1 MRIRILISVVV
12 LQLLVLAY
20 MAGEREWI
28 VRYGTV
34 VHLQTAPLDP
44 RDPFRGNYV
53 RLDYAINHVP
63 ATLLRGTLTNAWGAA
78 REAELR
84 GKPLYAVLQ
93 SSDDGITGLEYVT
106 DRKPAAGL
114 FLRGKLERYGY
125 SGQGVIPLQYG
136 IEAYFV
142 QEDKAKA
149 LEERR
154 RRDGIQVPLE
164 MAVAVSGRGVAVLK
178 GHAWSA
184 LGIGLQ
190 LDSGTLSNRITQLR
204 KATCS

>member
-1 MRIRILISVVV
+1 MRIRILIGVMA
-12 LQLLVLAY
+12 LQILVLAY

-34 VHLQTAPLDP
+34 VRLQTAPLDP

-63 ATLLRGTLTNAWGAA
+63 AKLLRGALTNALVAGK
-78 REAELR
+78 EAKMR
-84 GKPLYAVLQ
+84 GKSLYAVLQ
-93 SSDDGITGLEYVT
+93 SSDGCVTGLDYVT
-106 DRKPAAGL
+106 DQKPPEGL
-114 FLRGKLERYGY
+114 VLRGQVDGYWY
-125 SGQGVIPLQYG
+125 SGQGVIPVQYG

-154 RRDGIQVPLE
+154 RRDGTFRSRWRWTWRSRAGAWPC
-164 MAVAVSGRGVAVLK
+164 SGGTT
-178 GHAWSA
+178 GQPW
-184 LGIGLQ
+184 GL
-190 LDSGTLSNRITQLR
+190 
-204 KATCS
+204 A